1 MKYACCNTY
10 VYIYWEECYIHMVEM
25 EVHKKYEK
33 WGWINVLEISLLNMD
48 ENNNA
53 MRITNAAV
61 VSTQHC
67 LKSLYVDSFL

>member
-1 MKYACCNTY
+1 
-10 VYIYWEECYIHMVEM
+10 M